1 VEFVYLPL
9 TMLISWWGARTGRK
23 ASAIG
28 LAVCLALV
36 AIASVWIQSLVAQS
50 GLAGWQ
56 FHSDNKWA
64 PFVGMTPVFSAL
76 ALIGPILTTNKP
88 AAIGISLVI
97 VSLFVFTFIPMI
109 ATACVLYA
117 MCI

>member
-1 VEFVYLPL
+1 
-9 TMLISWWGARTGRK
+9 
-23 ASAIG
+23 
-28 LAVCLALV
+28 
-36 AIASVWIQSLVAQS
+36 
-50 GLAGWQ
+50 
-56 FHSDNKWA
+56 
-64 PFVGMTPVFSAL
+64 MTPVFSAL